1 MPIGPAPRIK
11 RRLGSLFFINIP
23 VEDKMRS
30 SSNSKPGIILGLEP
44 VASSMALDL
53 SFMTAPTPSTSIVLA
68 PASFAAP

>member
-23 VEDKMRS
+23 VEDKIRS

-44 VASSMALDL
+44 VARRMALDL
-53 SFMTAPTPSTSIVLA
+53 RFMTAPTPSTSTMLA
-68 PASFAAP
+68 PASLAVP